1 MPLLTELFHCLMIN
15 YKDDAP
21 TALKNFPR
29 NFFWTN
35 CFTKRR
41 VKNIKKG

>member
-1 MPLLTELFHCLMIN
+1 MIN

-35 CFTKRR
+35 RFTKRK
-41 VKNIKKG
+41 VKNMKMDGLQNKPSIDW